1 MKTIHVQAS
10 RAYDVAVGGGALNL
24 LGETARRAARSR
36 TAMVVSETTVFPLYG
51 AKPRRP
57 WSRPDLR
64 STPISF
70 PPGSPAR
77 TARNFCPWSTIWPPA
92 A

>member
-10 RAYDVAVGGGALNL
+10 RAYDVAVGGGALNR

-51 AKPRRP
+51 AKAAAA
-57 WSRPDLR
+57 L
-64 STPISF
+64 
-70 PPGSPAR
+70 AR
-77 TARNFCPWSTIWPPA
+77 TARNFCPWSTIWLPA